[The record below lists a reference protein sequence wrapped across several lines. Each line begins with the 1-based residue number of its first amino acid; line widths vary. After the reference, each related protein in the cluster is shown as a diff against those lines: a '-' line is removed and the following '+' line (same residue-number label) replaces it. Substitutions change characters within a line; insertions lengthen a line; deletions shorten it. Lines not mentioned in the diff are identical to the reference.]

1 MLEQIQIPTEPA
13 QTKAERLQLVA
24 DQVTNNLPMHLRMLA
39 GSYLKSFH
47 QVLESS
53 TELDHNLDI
62 ACDKLRDVIDY
73 VQHGYHSGE

>member
-1 MLEQIQIPTEPA
+1 
-13 QTKAERLQLVA
+13 
-24 DQVTNNLPMHLRMLA
+24 MLA

-53 TELDHNLDI
+53 TELDHNLDV